1 MAGGQ
6 AGGAERAVLLL
17 GVLEDDDL
25 NAVVERH
32 DRVAHARCR
41 RFAVALA
48 FGAGCAHDLL
58 FHALAYTPAR
68 SRLQPRRHYCTG
80 ALPYRSGSN
89 TGKFMSPALTQ
100 ARRTGM
106 PILT

>member
-1 MAGGQ
+1 MPCGQ

-25 NAVVERH
+25 NADVERH

-48 FGAGCAHDLL
+48 FGAGCAHDVL
-58 FHALAYTPAR
+58 FHALAYTPA
-68 SRLQPRRHYCTG
+68 SPRLQPRRSEAYFTSTSSIASRLCASILAARG
-80 ALPYRSGSN
+80 
-89 TGKFMSPALTQ
+89 PAD
-100 ARRTGM
+100 RW
-106 PILT
+106 